1 MAIEHNVITDA
12 ERHEPKGLST
22 ALNGQ
27 VYLARGS
34 DTGAWVYLPVGWG
47 YYADNTAGQTVNTV
61 ASKLSVNGLG
71 SASESGYLPREI
83 RGSSE
88 LWDTSADKITPIAAG
103 DTYNIQLQLPI
114 TADTGTPTV
123 LDIALDIGGA
133 ATPSNIQTAR
143 DISVSK
149 TPPYTVSVGFPIFCL
164 ATFITNGGQFFL
176 STDTGTVTIVGA
188 TILIDRN
195 TSGAI

>member
-47 YYADNTAGQTVNTV
+47 YYADNTAGQTFNTV

-88 LWDTSADKITPIAAG
+88 LWDTSADKITPIATG

-123 LDIALDIGGA
+123 LNVALDIGGA

-176 STDTGTVTIVGA
+176 STDSGTVTIVGA
-188 TILIDRN
+188 NILIDRN